1 MTDSS
6 ITIHTEDNAELADVR
21 EQAGAMEFRWRSARA
36 YAASAMVPEHFRNN
50 PQDCYVVCELAEQ
63 LGVSPLAA
71 LQNIFMISGKPGY
84 SAQFATALLNRSKAF
99 AGPIRHKVEGRG
111 TDQLSVTAY
120 APLHDGDVVEMTV
133 DLALA
138 KRENWT
144 KNSKYKTMPEQMLK
158 HRANKW
164 LISMYAPEVL
174 LGLDFEHYEDTS
186 DKKRD
191 KKPHVET
198 SQNVENMEGLSGIF
212 DSPASRLEQAAQPSE
227 VTITEE
233 SATAEQKETG

>member
-1 MTDSS
+1 
-6 ITIHTEDNAELADVR
+6 
-21 EQAGAMEFRWRSARA
+21 MEFRWRSANA
-36 YAASAMVPEHFRNN
+36 YAASRMVPEHFRNN

-71 LQNIFMISGKPGY
+71 LQNIFMIGGKPGY

-174 LGLDFEHYEDTS
+174 LGLDFEHFEES
-186 DKKRD
+186 GGKNAQRIESADKN
-191 KKPHVET
+191 T
-198 SQNVENMEGLSGIF
+198 NVQDSKSGLGGIF
-212 DSPASRLEQAAQPSE
+212 DEPAGQLTKEEREPAQVTG

-233 SATAEQKETG
+233 SGFQPEEVGS

>member
-1 MTDSS
+1 MTESS

-21 EQAGAMEFRWRSARA
+21 EQAGTMEFRWRSANA
-36 YAASAMVPEHFRNN
+36 YAASKMVPEHFRNN

-71 LQNIFMISGKPGY
+71 LQNIFMIGGKPGY

-186 DKKRD
+186 DKK
-191 KKPHVET
+191 PQNTET
-198 SQNVENMEGLSGIF
+198 ASDGATSNGGLSGIF
-212 DSPASRLEQAAQPSE
+212 DSPASRLNEAPQPSE
-227 VTITEE
+227 VTITDE

>member
-1 MTDSS
+1 MTESS

-21 EQAGAMEFRWRSARA
+21 EQAGTMEFRWRSANA
-36 YAASAMVPEHFRNN
+36 YAASKMVPEHFRNN
-50 PQDCYVVCELAEQ
+50 PQDCYVVWPGSLSSWESPACSATEHFYDRRQAGLFSPVRHSVAES
-63 LGVSPLAA
+63 L
-71 LQNIFMISGKPGY
+71 
-84 SAQFATALLNRSKAF
+84 
-99 AGPIRHKVEGRG
+99 EGFRRADPTQG
-111 TDQLSVTAY
+111 RRARDDQLSVTAY

-174 LGLDFEHYEDTS
+174 LGLDFELLRRHQ
-186 DKKRD
+186 R
-191 KKPHVET
+191 
-198 SQNVENMEGLSGIF
+198 
-212 DSPASRLEQAAQPSE
+212 
-227 VTITEE
+227 
-233 SATAEQKETG
+233 QKAPEH

>member
-21 EQAGAMEFRWRSARA
+21 EQAGSMEFRWRSANA
-36 YAASAMVPEHFRNN
+36 YAASRMVPEHFRNN

-71 LQNIFMISGKPGY
+71 LQNIFMIGGKPGY

-174 LGLDFEHYEDTS
+174 LGLDFEHFEETS
-186 DKKRD
+186 DKKT
-191 KKPHVET
+191 KKLET
-198 SQNVENMEGLSGIF
+198 SQSEPTSEVSGLGGIF
-212 DSPASRLEQAAQPSE
+212 DSPASRLDEAPQPSE

-233 SATAEQKETG
+233 SATAEAKETG